1 MKAFQPRMLERS
13 CSMPSSF
20 PSVAPRDAV
29 AWLRRARRRRSLLRC
44 FSRRSFVSGMV
55 ALMVGLGVVVGVFV
69 EGWHPIT
76 ALYVIAQITTTV
88 GYGDVVVA
96 TDTMKLFMTF
106 YVLLVL
112 VVGAHFMHALASGVV
127 DRNVRRVCASIRA
140 AEHWLHGDG
149 LPGSASLKRGGG
161 AGEQTDALAGAGLQF
176 LLAIIAGMVFHR
188 LYEHCVCTQAAALE
202 GCEDPDFETCESTGG
217 ITTTWASALYM
228 SVITLT
234 TVGFGDQVFHTRT
247 GQAFG
252 ILWMF
257 FGVVATATFLSELGD
272 AFFQAASDEQ
282 QEETSARLGAS
293 MGEPSPGQPA
303 GPERSG
309 PKRSWGPVSRA
320 AYRGVVVAR
329 LGLVPR
335 EVLAEIDREFE
346 LLAEGED
353 FVMPEK
359 LPECFSRPVS
369 GTSAAEKF
377 ELCFSRQASNS
388 ASERPATLDVRI

>member
-1 MKAFQPRMLERS
+1 MKVFQPHMRERS
-13 CSMPSSF
+13 SSMPSSF

-29 AWLRRARRRRSLLRC
+29 TWLRRARRRRSLLRC
-44 FSRRSFVSGMV
+44 FSRPRVVSGIV
-55 ALMVGLGVVVGVFV
+55 AFMVGLGVVVGVFV

-96 TDTMKLFMTF
+96 TDSMKLFMTF

-112 VVGAHFMHALASGVV
+112 VVGAHFLHALASGVV

-149 LPGSASLKRGGG
+149 LAGSASLKKGGG
-161 AGEQTDALAGAGLQF
+161 AGEQTDALVGAGLQF
-176 LLAIIAGMVFHR
+176 LLAIVAGMVFHR
-188 LYEHCVCTQAAALE
+188 LYEHCVCTPAAVLE
-202 GCEDPDFETCESTGG
+202 GCEEPDFETCERTGG

-234 TVGFGDQVFHTRT
+234 TVGFGDQVFHTRA

-252 ILWMF
+252 ILWML
-257 FGVVATATFLSELGD
+257 FGVVATATFLSELAD

-282 QEETSARLGAS
+282 QEESSARLGAS
-293 MGEPSPGQPA
+293 EGRPSPEA
-303 GPERSG
+303 
-309 PKRSWGPVSRA
+309 WGRVSRA
-320 AYRGVVVAR
+320 AYRGVAVAR

-359 LPECFSRPVS
+359 LPLCFSRHVS
-369 GTSAAEKF
+369 STAAAEKF

-388 ASERPATLDVRI
+388 ASERPPLMCEFN